1 MTLLDRLTAAIRRD
15 PGAKPRDDQLDLFGV
30 THPGKVRRD
39 NQDQFLIATVHQ
51 QVVVQLTSLPD
62 PERLPLRGE
71 RMGTMLLVADGV
83 GRAKGGREA
92 SRLASS
98 EQLCRALLDLA
109 LERGGSDNI
118 TVLAARARKS
128 AGA

>member
-39 NQDQFLIATVHQ
+39 NQ
-51 QVVVQLTSLPD
+51 
-62 PERLPLRGE
+62 
-71 RMGTMLLVADGV
+71 VAD
-83 GRAKGGREA
+83 
-92 SRLASS
+92 SPYS
-98 EQLCRALLDLA
+98 
-109 LERGGSDNI
+109 N
-118 TVLAARARKS
+118 VLAARARKS